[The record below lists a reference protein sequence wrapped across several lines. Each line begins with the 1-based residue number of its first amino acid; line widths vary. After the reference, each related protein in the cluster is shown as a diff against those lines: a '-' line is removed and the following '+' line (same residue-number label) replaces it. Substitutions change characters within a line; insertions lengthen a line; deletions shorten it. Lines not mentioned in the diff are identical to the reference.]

1 MERLSVKEIPGKDSR
16 GMSWL
21 AMASVGYVVLL
32 VFVCLRILYDTD
44 SSSKSFAY
52 LLVTLMLPGIG
63 MFIYFAVGAN
73 YRKNKIYSKKI
84 VSDEKLFAEI
94 RRQIVLESE
103 KSLES
108 GEAEIKA
115 HKKLAKL
122 LLKDNSPLSGGN
134 KVTLL
139 FNGENKFP
147 EVIKAI
153 RDAKRHIH
161 IEYYI
166 FENDRIGNCIADL
179 LIQKAAEGV
188 KVRFIYDDFGS
199 RSIRHTLVKK
209 LIAGGVEAYPFFKI
223 FFTALS
229 NRTNYRNH
237 RKIIVIDG
245 CVGFV
250 GGINVSDRYINDP
263 ESPEE
268 LFWRDTHVKIEGP
281 GAFYLQYLFIC
292 DWNFAAGQ
300 HLPVHSDF
308 FCRAGKKNG
317 DSIVQMA
324 ASGPDSSTP
333 TIMLSLMGILGVAQ
347 EEVLIS
353 TPYFIPG
360 QTMLDAINMASLSG
374 VKVKL
379 LVPYK
384 TDSRIIDA
392 AARSYYHAV
401 MACGADIY
409 VYKKGFLHAK
419 TIVADGQVAIV
430 GTANMDHR
438 SFELNFE
445 VNSMI
450 YDAGVAARLKKAFL
464 EDLKNAEKIDPK
476 KWRKRT
482 LFKQL
487 PEKFF
492 RLFSPLL

>member
-1 MERLSVKEIPGKDSR
+1 
-16 GMSWL
+16 MSWMLIAGL
-21 AMASVGYVVLL
+21 AYVALL
-32 VFVCLRILYDTD
+32 VFVCFRILYDTD
-44 SSSKSFAY
+44 SSAKTFAY
-52 LLVTLMLPGIG
+52 ILVTLMLPGIG

-94 RRQIVLESE
+94 RERIILESE

-108 GEAEIKA
+108 GEAEINS

-122 LLKDNSPLSGGN
+122 LLRDSSPLSGN
-134 KVTLL
+134 NQVELL

-153 RDAKRHIH
+153 RNAREHIH

-166 FENDRIGNCIADL
+166 FENDRIGNIIAEL
-179 LIQKAAEGV
+179 LIQKASEGV

-199 RSIRHTLVKK
+199 RSIRSTLVKR
-209 LIAGGVEAYPFFKI
+209 LIDGGVEAYPFFRI
-223 FFTALS
+223 FFVALS

-245 CVGFV
+245 CTGFV
-250 GGINVSDRYINDP
+250 GGINVSDRYIN
-263 ESPEE
+263 SPEYPNRM
-268 LFWRDTHVKIEGP
+268 LWRDTHVKITGP
-281 GAFYLQYLFIC
+281 GVFYLQYLFIC
-292 DWNFAAGQ
+292 DWNFAADQ
-300 HLPVHSDF
+300 HLPISREL
-308 FCRAGKKNG
+308 FCMAGTKHG
-317 DSIVQMA
+317 GSIVQMA
-324 ASGPDSSTP
+324 ASGPDSATP
-333 TIMLSLMGILGVAQ
+333 SIMLSLMEVLSVAQ
-347 EEVLIS
+347 EEVLIT

-360 QTMLDAINMASLSG
+360 QTMLDAINLASLSG
-374 VKVKL
+374 VKIKL

-384 TDSRIIDA
+384 TESLVIDA
-392 AARSYYHAV
+392 AARSYYRVV
-401 MACGADIY
+401 MDCGVE
-409 VYKKGFLHAK
+409 VYRYRKGFLHAK
-419 TIVADGQVAIV
+419 TIVADGKLAVV
-430 GTANMDHR
+430 GSANMDQR

-445 VNSMI
+445 VNAMI
-450 YDAGVAARLKKAFL
+450 YDAAIAEQLKNAFM
-464 EDLKNAEKIDPK
+464 EDLKHAKKIDPE